1 MGVGEGLAANQSGSP
16 PAILPR
22 SPDSRVKAGIYRNPA
37 RSRPRFKL
45 QPVGFLR
52 SRQFSPDSIREKRLP
67 KQGKIAEDYSKTTG
81 ARSIPRLVPSPE
93 SFDNWR
99 RQTVYSSSLLVRFS
113 NELIDRIEFVAFH
126 FFLA

>member
-67 KQGKIAEDYSKTTG
+67 KQGKIAEDYSIGDDSLIKRSTTVKDHII
-81 ARSIPRLVPSPE
+81 AQRS
-93 SFDNWR
+93 
-99 RQTVYSSSLLVRFS
+99 
-113 NELIDRIEFVAFH
+113 A
-126 FFLA
+126 